1 MRSRRCVREGVRSC
15 SGGEGQE
22 HKAGQK
28 GRERAQLSDAEDGP
42 EKSIFRCLNM
52 HFVRLLKMFRRLLV
66 PTACLSPVAML
77 AHCRDQQAAQ
87 PSMPE
92 AVGPGIRPA
101 ALALSPAAPLARL
114 FPTGTKLETQ
124 DGRLVDAATAVAG
137 KHVLVFFSA
146 HWYCSLLAS

>member
-1 MRSRRCVREGVRSC
+1 MPRMDQKKHIPLFKHAFRS
-15 SGGEGQE
+15 
-22 HKAGQK
+22 
-28 GRERAQLSDAEDGP
+28 
-42 EKSIFRCLNM
+42 
-52 HFVRLLKMFRRLLV
+52 FVKMFRRLLV

-137 KHVLVFFSA
+137 KHVLVYFSA